1 MSALIGV
8 LSTAAQSP
16 QNSLSALAI
25 FTMVHTN
32 VARGWS
38 LVLDS
43 GFLATMNDNGNVV
56 SFGSKVDQF
65 PDPKPLINTVFVG

>member
-1 MSALIGV
+1 
-8 LSTAAQSP
+8 
-16 QNSLSALAI
+16 
-25 FTMVHTN
+25 MVHTY

-43 GFLATMNDNGNVV
+43 GFLTTMNNNGNVV

-65 PDPKPLINTVFVG
+65 PEPKPLIDTVFVS